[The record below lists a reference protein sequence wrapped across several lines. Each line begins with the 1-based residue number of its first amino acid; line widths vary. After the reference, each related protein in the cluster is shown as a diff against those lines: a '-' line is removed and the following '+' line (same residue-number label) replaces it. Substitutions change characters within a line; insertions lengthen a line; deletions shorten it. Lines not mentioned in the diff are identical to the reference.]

1 MDPVV
6 LVDRAALVDL
16 AASAVRE
23 AEHRRVD
30 PITVRKMV
38 VAAPASLVVQKAD
51 LEVLVDA
58 DRVAPADLAVVVVD
72 GKSKRSS
79 RRC

>member
-1 MDPVV
+1 VV
-6 LVDRAALVDL
+6 LADRAALVDL

-30 PITVRKMV
+30 PITVRKTV

-58 DRVAPADLAVVVVD
+58 DRVALVALADLAVAVVD
-72 GKSKRSS
+72 GKSKRS
-79 RRC
+79 